1 MGLTQIV
8 ADGTTLTANTSG
20 NHYFS
25 VGAPVILSGTAYSI
39 FDLDGVYT
47 INGIPTANSFTCSTV
62 LSGISF
68 NGTASTVGIQCGDI
82 VSYFSTQNSNLWVN
96 NLTNKTWQ
104 ITGVAI
110 TGNQLTITTS
120 APSNLP
126 VGSQVQVLI
135 SSLFIN
141 GVYTIIGSTDTTFTI
156 NVSPGP
162 VGVFVAV
169 GGGQSMYSAGFG
181 LTWTDVF
188 TPNGYWKSVAFGNG
202 TFVTV
207 STYLFLSSSMYS
219 TDNGLTWSFG
229 SFQNGNW
236 SSVAFGNGTFV
247 AVSYDDKSMY
257 STDNGLT
264 WSLGSAQ
271 NGYWTSVA
279 FGNGTFVA
287 VSSDNKS
294 MYSTDNGHIWSL
306 GSAQSGQWH
315 GIAFGNGTF
324 VAVSFDS
331 KSMYSTDNGHI
342 WSLGSAQSGS
352 WSSVAF
358 GNGTFV
364 AVSTDSKNM
373 YSIDNGLTWT
383 YGLNQPSGLRETI
396 TYGNTK
402 FFSVSNFGDEYMYS
416 YNGQQWRIGNTLNV
430 GVWRDVSFSG
440 ILGNTGTMFENLLA
454 VGSTIY
460 ASSNSSSVSSVIQ
473 IDTSKDL
480 TTKGAYKYYSST
492 DSAAPITFDGTAPK
506 IFANGP
512 RFVYMFTQDPSG
524 ATTPTNVYR
533 FDPYPPNTNL
543 KASIIVDY
551 ESLPSDVA
559 KPAKALIG
567 LVQTQKVT
575 NMDVMDLHGPVKEL
589 WITGASSTTNVF
601 QYSNLSNQVTLTFT
615 AGEEMITPDTGTRKM
630 LSVIQPFEMHTSMPI
645 RNVSTFSFEMNPE
658 SSTPNGTVN
667 FSRIYEQALT
677 ANAATVWARNYNIL
691 AIQGGIGGL
700 MFN

>member
-1 MGLTQIV
+1 LNFNSSVSDVYQFILTGSELIALTNTPGKFYSFKLNGNFTKSWNYVDYSSVTYQITQGV
-8 ADGTTLTANTSG
+8 LIDKTV
-20 NHYFS
+20 YF
-25 VGAPVILSGTAYSI
+25 
-39 FDLDGVYT
+39 
-47 INGIPTANSFTCSTV
+47 IPT
-62 LSGISF
+62 
-68 NGTASTVGIQCGDI
+68 NGYIIIT
-82 VSYFSTQNSNLWVN
+82 YVN
-96 NLTNKTWQ
+96 E
-104 ITGVAI
+104 
-110 TGNQLTITTS
+110 
-120 APSNLP
+120 
-126 VGSQVQVLI
+126 
-135 SSLFIN
+135 
-141 GVYTIIGSTDTTFTI
+141 TFTTYCI
-156 NVSPGP
+156 DSSI
-162 VGVFVAV
+162 VAV
-169 GGGQSMYSAGFG
+169 GGSQ
-181 LTWTDVF
+181 
-188 TPNGYWKSVAFGNG
+188 
-202 TFVTV
+202 
-207 STYLFLSSSMYS
+207 
-219 TDNGLTWSFG
+219 
-229 SFQNGNW
+229 
-236 SSVAFGNGTFV
+236 
-247 AVSYDDKSMY
+247 SMY

-271 NGYWTSVA
+271 TGSWSSVAFGNGTFVAVSSDSQSMYSTDNGLTWALGSAQSGGWLSVA

-645 RNVSTFSFEMNPE
+645 RNVSTFSFEMDPE

>member
-1 MGLTQIV
+1 
-8 ADGTTLTANTSG
+8 
-20 NHYFS
+20 
-25 VGAPVILSGTAYSI
+25 
-39 FDLDGVYT
+39 
-47 INGIPTANSFTCSTV
+47 
-62 LSGISF
+62 
-68 NGTASTVGIQCGDI
+68 
-82 VSYFSTQNSNLWVN
+82 
-96 NLTNKTWQ
+96 
-104 ITGVAI
+104 
-110 TGNQLTITTS
+110 
-120 APSNLP
+120 
-126 VGSQVQVLI
+126 
-135 SSLFIN
+135 
-141 GVYTIIGSTDTTFTI
+141 
-156 NVSPGP
+156 
-162 VGVFVAV
+162 
-169 GGGQSMYSAGFG
+169 
-181 LTWTDVF
+181 
-188 TPNGYWKSVAFGNG
+188 
-202 TFVTV
+202 
-207 STYLFLSSSMYS
+207 
-219 TDNGLTWSFG
+219 
-229 SFQNGNW
+229 
-236 SSVAFGNGTFV
+236 
-247 AVSYDDKSMY
+247 
-257 STDNGLT
+257 
-264 WSLGSAQ
+264 
-271 NGYWTSVA
+271 
-279 FGNGTFVA
+279 
-287 VSSDNKS
+287 
-294 MYSTDNGHIWSL
+294 
-306 GSAQSGQWH
+306 
-315 GIAFGNGTF
+315 
-324 VAVSFDS
+324 
-331 KSMYSTDNGHI
+331 
-342 WSLGSAQSGS
+342 
-352 WSSVAF
+352 
-358 GNGTFV
+358 
-364 AVSTDSKNM
+364 M

-559 KPAKALIG
+559 KPDKALIG

-630 LSVIQPFEMHTSMPI
+630 LSVIQPFEMHTSMPV